1 MDFYNKYI
9 KISNN
14 DIPDDDEVEVYD
26 KAPAAPTVV
35 ETVENTAA
43 KVDDILDDND
53 VDEVLAKDPDE
64 EGLDVPS
71 PAADKPKTE
80 SINPND
86 VDVEAL
92 LADDL

>member
-26 KAPAAPTVV
+26 KAPSAPAVV
-35 ETVENTAA
+35 ESVENAA
-43 KVDDILDDND
+43 TRVDDIVDDDD
-53 VDEVLAKDPDE
+53 VDDVLATDPDE
-64 EGLDVPS
+64 EGLAVPDS
-71 PAADKPKTE
+71 APAKKE

-86 VDVEAL
+86 VDVDAL
-92 LADDL
+92 LADEI